1 MNRTRIITII
11 DRESSTI
18 GVHDPTLFKVGTH
31 MDGPIVREHLAAL
44 LDLVDPII

>member
-18 GVHDPTLFKVGTH
+18 GVHDPTLCEGWH
-31 MDGPIVREHLAAL
+31 AYGPIVREHLAAL